1 MTNRIEWDEP
11 QPALRAGLVVERCV
25 GDVVATRQSATLDD
39 LKRACEAARLHVV
52 EKGTYD
58 AIVAKSEAWRKQGD
72 TLGATARKHEA
83 RAYALTSE
91 VNTLRAQLKV
101 EAQITEVE
109 QKTASK
115 KPIVTCDTVPH
126 VGGVH
131 TVHVSIDGKY
141 AGHLS
146 VPNAKVTAFVE
157 RLTTTKED
165 SHLDM
170 ETLRAEN
177 ATLRAQLDEL
187 RAKHNATVA
196 AANRDIEAI
205 RAELAAAKARL
216 RRDEVPEDRAT
227 DEELVRIAVSYWT
240 AGGGK
245 SIETLALAVAA
256 RVRRERGGCL
266 VGRLVAKGFGFWVDP
281 PALVTP
287 RIHEADVGTC
297 SVGICGV
304 AGSEVRVQPA
314 DVPATLARLAGL
326 ADTSPPLSGAI

>member
-1 MTNRIEWDEP
+1 MNQIEWDEP

-25 GDVVATRQSATLDD
+25 GDVMASRQSATLDD
-39 LKRACEAARLHVV
+39 LKRACEALGLDLCRKEAF
-52 EKGTYD
+52 D
-58 AIVAKSEAWRKQGD
+58 AIVAKGEEWRKLYE
-72 TLGATARKHEA
+72 TIPRATWSADA
-83 RAYALTSE
+83 AL
-91 VNTLRAQLKV
+91 K
-101 EAQITEVE
+101 
-109 QKTASK
+109 
-115 KPIVTCDTVPH
+115 
-126 VGGVH
+126 
-131 TVHVSIDGKY
+131 
-141 AGHLS
+141 
-146 VPNAKVTAFVE
+146 
-157 RLTTTKED
+157 
-165 SHLDM
+165 
-170 ETLRAEN
+170 AEN

-245 SIETLALAVAA
+245 SIETLPLAVAA

-326 ADTSPPLSGAI
+326 GDTSPPLSGAI